1 MDLLHDVLGLAR
13 RALSPFRRM
22 IGHAVATSMQSAD
35 LATWLNFQRDFS
47 GERVL
52 KFWLAGR
59 TLNVHARGRT
69 LDATLATMILRRDS
83 EYRLPFDLK
92 PRVIFDIGA
101 NTGLAALYFATI
113 YPNARIYCFE
123 PLPDNLRLLRLNAAN
138 FQDRII
144 IIPKG
149 LGDREGA
156 FDFHPSLD
164 GRNFGGG
171 TFHRLAADLSKPLS
185 LPVTTFKAAC
195 AKLGVDQVDLVKID
209 TEGAEWP
216 ILRAIPKPDLARISA
231 IIGELHSVGDLAVIR
246 RLSAD
251 FHLGIQ
257 KRLEAGCY
265 PFIARNRALKTA
277 EPVAW
282 RTEMIPGAR
291 PIPHAA

>member
-1 MDLLHDVLGLAR
+1 MDLLHHALRLTR
-13 RALSPFRRM
+13 RALSPLRRM
-22 IGHAVATSMQSAD
+22 IGRAVATSMQSAD
-35 LATWLNFQRDFS
+35 LATWLNLQRDFS

-52 KFWLAGR
+52 KFWLVGR

-113 YPNARIYCFE
+113 YPDAHIYCFE
-123 PLPDNLRLLRLNAAN
+123 PLPYNLRLLRLNAAN
-138 FQDRII
+138 FQDRIT

-164 GRNFGGG
+164 ERNFGGG
-171 TFHRLAADLSKPLS
+171 TFHKLAADLSKPLS

-195 AKLGVDQVDLVKID
+195 RELGVDHVDLVKID

-216 ILRAIPKPDLARISA
+216 ILRAIPRPDLARISA

-246 RLSAD
+246 RLTAD
-251 FHLGIQ
+251 FHLGVQ

-277 EPVAW
+277 EPVAS
-282 RTEMIPGAR
+282 IPAKR
-291 PIPHAA
+291 AAAKPIPRAA